1 VSTAAP
7 DSPPTMTLEESDLA
21 LLRFGAEHRFVL
33 AAQGARLLARPVAS
47 VQRSLS
53 RLRTAGL
60 VRSDSIFRH
69 EPIAYRVTRTGLAAA
84 GSELRP
90 SPALD
95 LAAYRHDV
103 GLAWLDIAA
112 RRGLFGEVS
121 ELVAEKRMRSED
133 RRADRPD
140 SSPRHGVPLGV
151 RQGAGGGHS
160 HYPDL
165 VLMTGSGHRVAF
177 ELELSTKAPAR
188 RERILA
194 AYAADPRFDAVVYL
208 VATRAAGDAI
218 ARSAARAGARDK
230 VQVRRFAWAGGRAPG
245 EPAAPAVRRRT
256 GARGRAAQA
265 EAQAQAQR

>member
-21 LLRFGAEHRFVL
+21 LLRFAGEHRFVL
-33 AAQGARLLARPVAS
+33 AAQGARLLHRSVPS
-47 VQRSLS
+47 VQRSLG
-53 RLRTAGL
+53 RLRAAGL
-60 VRSDSIFRH
+60 VRSESMFRH
-69 EPIAYRVTRTGLAAA
+69 EPIAYRVTRTGMTAA

-103 GLAWLDIAA
+103 GLAWLDVAA

-121 ELVAEKRMRSED
+121 EVVAEKRMRSED

-140 SSPRHGVPLGV
+140 SNPRHGVPLGV
-151 RQGAGGGHS
+151 RQGPRL

-165 VLMTGSGHRVAF
+165 VLVTGSGHRVAF

-194 AYAADPRFDAVVYL
+194 AYAADPRIDAVVYL
-208 VATRAAGDAI
+208 VGTRAAGDAI

-245 EPAAPAVRRRT
+245 QPAAPPVRRAT
-256 GARGRAAQA
+256 GARARASEARGRAAQA
-265 EAQAQAQR
+265 EAQR

>member
-1 VSTAAP
+1 
-7 DSPPTMTLEESDLA
+7 
-21 LLRFGAEHRFVL
+21 VL
-33 AAQGARLLARPVAS
+33 S

-60 VRSDSIFRH
+60 VRSESMFRH

-103 GLAWLDIAA
+103 GLGWLDVAA

-121 ELVAEKRMRSED
+121 EVIAEKRMRSED
-133 RRADRPD
+133 RRSDRPD

-151 RQGAGGGHS
+151 RQGPRF

-165 VLMTGSGHRVAF
+165 VLVTGSGHRVAF

-194 AYAADPRFDAVVYL
+194 AYAADPRIDAVVYL
-208 VATRAAGDAI
+208 VPTRAAEDAI
-218 ARSAARAGARDK
+218 ARSTARAGARDK
-230 VQVRRFAWAGGRAPG
+230 VQIRRFAWAGGRAPG
-245 EPAAPAVRRRT
+245 QPAAQPVRRATRARS
-256 GARGRAAQA
+256 GAAAA
-265 EAQAQAQR
+265 TAKAQAQR

>member
-21 LLRFGAEHRFVL
+21 LLRFAAEHRFVL
-33 AAQGARLLARPVAS
+33 AAQGARLLARPVPS
-47 VQRSLS
+47 VQRSLR
-53 RLRTAGL
+53 RLRAAGL
-60 VRSDSIFRH
+60 VRTEERMLRH
-69 EPIAYRVTRTGLAAA
+69 EPMAYRATRAGLTAA

-103 GLAWLDIAA
+103 GLAWLDVAA

-121 ELVAEKRMRSED
+121 EVLAEKRMRSED
-133 RRADRPD
+133 RRADRPEAA
-140 SSPRHGVPLGV
+140 PRHGVPLGV
-151 RQGAGGGHS
+151 RQGPAF

-165 VLMTGSGHRVAF
+165 VLVTGNGHRVAF

-194 AYAADPRFDAVVYL
+194 AYAADPRIDAVVYL
-208 VATRAAGDAI
+208 VPTRAAGDAI
-218 ARSAARAGARDK
+218 ARSAARAGAGDK
-230 VQVRRFAWAGGRAPG
+230 VGVRRFVWAGGRAPG
-245 EPAAPAVRRRT
+245 QPPAQTVRRRT
-256 GARGRAAQA
+256 GARGRVA
-265 EAQAQAQR
+265 ESQAQR